1 MDHPAALSGSVCL
14 SSVTGLLTPP
24 HTLPL
29 DKLWFHLVGTLTLG
43 NRCFQSTMVQNSVVV
58 SGKVT
63 PTSWVPGIPLGEP
76 APPVACAVPVT
87 PALQHACCFQV
98 AGTAHLCVPK
108 SWAGQ
113 QSVVCMP
120 DCPGTDQCLAG
131 GQARCHSSQQGP
143 HGCGRGCVV
152 SASCGASIPGS
163 MAAWFVGEGRGSG
176 IHRTCRVIPCTK
188 HSQGLSSGCPVPA
201 WRGPSTAVLLGLL
214 VPSLLA
220 LFLPRLSILPLCSC

>member
-87 PALQHACCFQV
+87 PAPCCPISLAACV
-98 AGTAHLCVPK
+98 GDAAPPTACVLL
-108 SWAGQ
+108 SGGR
-113 QSVVCMP
+113 
-120 DCPGTDQCLAG
+120 DCPPMC
-131 GQARCHSSQQGP
+131 SQVMGRAAE
-143 HGCGRGCVV
+143 CGLH
-152 SASCGASIPGS
+152 A
-163 MAAWFVGEGRGSG
+163 
-176 IHRTCRVIPCTK
+176 
-188 HSQGLSSGCPVPA
+188 
-201 WRGPSTAVLLGLL
+201 
-214 VPSLLA
+214 
-220 LFLPRLSILPLCSC
+220 